1 MHAKPSHQFASVQQ
15 KILKAQAFP
24 KKNLILKISICRAIT
39 SSSSFCVYL
48 QNSDNKPPPSCSASY
63 KIPHLIIK
71 WITLSSIHSLVWFGE
86 AMNKVKWVW
95 SFWLCFPGDY
105 LTCESDKALDLCQTV
120 KTYKAGTTQ
129 LSQFHVGVPKMDL
142 CDFRNSWKVSGKEIG
157 PLRISSFRHWQPT
170 NFLQQNQVFPA
181 DVVCGSREKWLWGS
195 CHKSR
200 TSWDHSGVSVGLR
213 GKTVGPRAGQEESLR
228 ALSTWLWPWTW

>member
-1 MHAKPSHQFASVQQ
+1 MQSYYIIIIILRIFAEQWQQ
-15 KILKAQAFP
+15 TSPFLF
-24 KKNLILKISICRAIT
+24 SII
-39 SSSSFCVYL
+39 
-48 QNSDNKPPPSCSASY
+48 QNSPFDHQVN
-63 KIPHLIIK
+63 H
-71 WITLSSIHSLVWFGE
+71 TLVNPLVWFEE